1 MKIFL
6 VSEDEIRLEVTP
18 GPMTIEADSY
28 EMIYSPYHM
37 LAISLVTCTFGVLSS
52 WASQAKLNA
61 EDLTISVSWTFGEKP
76 HRVDAMK
83 LRFHWPSL
91 PAERRKAAERAA
103 SLCPVH
109 HTLSQSPEIV
119 IEAAP

>member
-37 LAISLVTCTFGVLSS
+37 LASSLATCTFGVLSS
-52 WASQAKLNA
+52 WASQAKLTA
-61 EDLTISVSWTFGEKP
+61 DDLAISVSWTFGEKP
-76 HRVDAMK
+76 HRVDTMK

-91 PAERRKAAERAA
+91 PA
-103 SLCPVH
+103 
-109 HTLSQSPEIV
+109 
-119 IEAAP
+119 

>member
-37 LAISLVTCTFGVLSS
+37 LASSLAPARRT
-52 WASQAKLNA
+52 
-61 EDLTISVSWTFGEKP
+61 
-76 HRVDAMK
+76 
-83 LRFHWPSL
+83 PS
-91 PAERRKAAERAA
+91 PGRDER
-103 SLCPVH
+103 
-109 HTLSQSPEIV
+109 
-119 IEAAP
+119 